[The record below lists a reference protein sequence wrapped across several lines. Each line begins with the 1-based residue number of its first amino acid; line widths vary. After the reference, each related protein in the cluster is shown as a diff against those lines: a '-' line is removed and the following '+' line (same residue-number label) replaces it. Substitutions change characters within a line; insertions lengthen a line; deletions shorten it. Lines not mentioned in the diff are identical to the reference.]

1 MGENRGWE
9 GVLWAMWWGK
19 YVLEHKF
26 FVGVMCW
33 ERGGVGDVVKKL
45 EKKLGKSLD

>member
-1 MGENRGWE
+1 MELLIDLGEENRGWE

-26 FVGVMCW
+26 FVGVMC
-33 ERGGVGDVVKKL
+33 
-45 EKKLGKSLD
+45 

>member
-1 MGENRGWE
+1 MGSVVIAFLMGENRGWE

-26 FVGVMCW
+26 FEGVMC
-33 ERGGVGDVVKKL
+33 
-45 EKKLGKSLD
+45 